1 MTSMPTGAGDATP
14 WVLVIAGIT
23 PLGRRRAVRAV
34 RHALDSGESVVVID
48 GQVPAFGVD
57 DLAGTGEGRVAVHS
71 FGVEER
77 SGLAA
82 RLTEPV
88 AGEKRGRLWRSVGRR
103 LGILF
108 RPVAVWSRARDAIR
122 PLAGGPA
129 PDRIVCCDEASITTA
144 WKASRIWPGVP
155 VLGE

>member
-1 MTSMPTGAGDATP
+1 MTPIPTGAGETTP

-34 RHALDSGESVVVID
+34 EHALDAGDSVVVID
-48 GQVPAFGVD
+48 GQVPALGLD
-57 DLAGTGEGRVAVHS
+57 DLAGAGDERVSVYS
-71 FGVEER
+71 FGIEER

-82 RLTEPV
+82 RLTEPN
-88 AGEKRGRLWRSVGRR
+88 AAEKRGRVWRSVGRR

-108 RPVAVWSRARDAIR
+108 RPVAVWSRARVALR

-155 VLGE
+155 VVGE

>member
-1 MTSMPTGAGDATP
+1 MTPMPTGAGDASP

-34 RHALDSGESVVVID
+34 EHALDAGESVVVID
-48 GQVPAFGVD
+48 TQVPALGVD
-57 DLAGTGEGRVAVHS
+57 DLAATGDGGVTVHS

-77 SGLAA
+77 RGLAA
-82 RLTEPV
+82 RLTEPT
-88 AGEKRGRLWRSVGRR
+88 AGEKRGRVWRSVGRR

-108 RPVAVWSRARDAIR
+108 RPVAVWSRARGAIR
-122 PLAGGPA
+122 HLAGGPA